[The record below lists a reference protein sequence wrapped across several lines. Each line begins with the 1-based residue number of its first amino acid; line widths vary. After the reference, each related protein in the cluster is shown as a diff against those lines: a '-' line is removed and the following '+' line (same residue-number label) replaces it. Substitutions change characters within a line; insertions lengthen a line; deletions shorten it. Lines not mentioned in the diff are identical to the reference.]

1 MTGRVLIARTVG
13 TTTLLLALCG
23 KNARRRV
30 GYAVDL
36 GLRRVRF
43 PPVLVRTD
51 WGARGGEEANF
62 APKLNFCLVIKIT
75 KFDHWALCGGG
86 TAARECA

>member
-1 MTGRVLIARTVG
+1 MTGRVMIARTVG

-30 GYAVDL
+30 GYAVD
-36 GLRRVRF
+36 
-43 PPVLVRTD
+43 

-75 KFDHWALCGGG
+75 KFVHWA
-86 TAARECA
+86 